1 MKMDD
6 LHLADDGFGNL
17 LELCGSWYQDNP
29 DAPVPAGMIR
39 GNYAAALAFVFDLW
53 HQTPYYGNK
62 AVETSPGVWSQR
74 LRTQRSVYA

>member
-1 MKMDD
+1 MKLDN

-29 DAPVPAGMIR
+29 GAPVPAGMIL
-39 GNYAAALAFVFDLW
+39 GNYAAAIAFAFDLW
-53 HQTPYYGNK
+53 HQAPYYGNK